1 MSVAKNGPG
10 GTGIL
15 TSALAFG
22 GNNPSAELS
31 GTEEWNGDSIFSKT
45 VTTD

>member
-22 GNNPSAELS
+22 GNNPSEELS
-31 GTEEWNGDSIFSKT
+31 GTEEWNANGIITET
-45 VTTD
+45 VE

>member
-10 GTGIL
+10 GTGTL

-31 GTEEWNGDSIFSKT
+31 GTEEWNADGIITETID
-45 VTTD
+45 